1 MDPARYVENSF
12 VNTIHRYLA
21 PIDQKYPGSLKMIHQ
36 EGTVEKAQL
45 YELDYSKMVAP
56 ATAIPNTPQQQ

>member
-1 MDPARYVENSF
+1 

-45 YELDYSKMVAP
+45 YELDYSKMVP
-56 ATAIPNTPQQQ
+56 AATSVPNTPQQQ